1 MTSKEE
7 QADLGR
13 LILQTGLDV
22 LYIKDVHISENV
34 NEHGR
39 MTVRFLTRAGTEQTD
54 AIRQQ
59 GMETRLVTVDGES
72 VFCGICTGVKLFG
85 ENDYME
91 AELTAVTASIL
102 TDQNPQTHTF
112 QGTGKTLGSVFAQG
126 SGKKAL
132 IAFEPGAADLVVSEM
147 FS

>member
-1 MTSKEE
+1 MASKDE

-39 MTVRFLTRAGTEQTD
+39 MTVRFLTKAGTEQTD

-59 GMETRLVTVDGES
+59 GAEVRLVTMDGES
-72 VFCGICTGVKLFG
+72 VFCGV
-85 ENDYME
+85 
-91 AELTAVTASIL
+91 
-102 TDQNPQTHTF
+102 
-112 QGTGKTLGSVFAQG
+112 
-126 SGKKAL
+126 
-132 IAFEPGAADLVVSEM
+132 
-147 FS
+147 